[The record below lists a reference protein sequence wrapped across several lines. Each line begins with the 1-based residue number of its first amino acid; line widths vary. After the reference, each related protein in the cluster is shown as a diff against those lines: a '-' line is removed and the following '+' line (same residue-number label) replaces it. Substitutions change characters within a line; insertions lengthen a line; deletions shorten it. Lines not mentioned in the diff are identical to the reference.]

1 MLRISYKMQ
10 VICLVWGKYNSSI
23 ENKNRRDRSLVKP
36 DSVWGDGKGF
46 LPRRQD
52 NPCLIT
58 TKIRL
63 GKFSFGQV
71 YFRFNSCYLVVRCH
85 AAMFIFSLSVSK
97 TLLNHTG
104 VNMPNQTDQ
113 IHMNHL
119 LKSNL
124 WFFRRISEVRMLNS
138 WNNCWP
144 SIAS

>member
-1 MLRISYKMQ
+1 MFIQAYGRFNKIRQKGRILLIEERDTEKPHKNLPIKWMLRISYKMQ

-97 TLLNHTG
+97 ILLNHNRGT
-104 VNMPNQTDQ
+104 N
-113 IHMNHL
+113 
-119 LKSNL
+119 
-124 WFFRRISEVRMLNS
+124 
-138 WNNCWP
+138 
-144 SIAS
+144 A

>member
-23 ENKNRRDRSLVKP
+23 ENKNKRDRNLVKP

-71 YFRFNSCYLVVRCH
+71 YFRFNSCYLVVRCQSCSYVYILLIS
-85 AAMFIFSLSVSK
+85 FEDTTESK
-97 TLLNHTG
+97 QGYKCLIKLIKYIWIILNPIYDFLG
-104 VNMPNQTDQ
+104 GYP
-113 IHMNHL
+113 
-119 LKSNL
+119 KSG
-124 WFFRRISEVRMLNS
+124 
-138 WNNCWP
+138 C
-144 SIAS
+144 